1 MNVSPS
7 IQVPAQLGVVL
18 TLAQLLE
25 RLERTPGPVGA
36 AQYRS
41 VVMHLADELS
51 KVSPGPGLQ
60 AVLDVHPAAAQ
71 VYENLNYQH
80 AGLCRSP
87 LEASLSAEM
96 RAKEAIQRAARHES
110 GESAG

>member
-7 IQVPAQLGVVL
+7 IQIPAQLGVVL

-25 RLERTPGPVGA
+25 RLERTPGPMGA

-41 VVMHLADELS
+41 VVTHLAEELS
-51 KVSPGPGLQ
+51 KVSPGAGLQ

-96 RAKEAIQRAARHES
+96 RAKEVIRRAARPES
-110 GESAG
+110 GKASA